1 MSDMQQDATSG
12 AVPSAVPADQ
22 SSAPEAPQITDGANT
37 SAESKP
43 PEPVKDDAA
52 AEARKAFKGVQKR
65 IDELTRA
72 RYEAEER
79 GRQES
84 AHWQQRAQ
92 QLEEAIKASQA
103 NAPLPKL
110 EQYPDIE
117 SWAAEVAKVQAERI
131 VAERMEAQQRTQYE
145 AQQQYQKQAMQQQAV
160 QRFNQEL
167 DARVKSAEKKY
178 PGFLEKITSAE
189 LPGMINTPAFTAAWE
204 SESFAEIANHLAEHP
219 EKAHQIVG
227 LSPVGQVRE
236 IARIEAA
243 IQAGKVV
250 SSTPAPPSTVGGAKG
265 SGTKDPADMS
275 IDEFWAYRR
284 KQLAAKRR

>member
-1 MSDMQQDATSG
+1 MSDMQQDAPSG
-12 AVPSAVPADQ
+12 QVPSAVPADQ
-22 SSAPEAPQITDGANT
+22 SSAPEAPQITDGAST

-110 EQYPDIE
+110 EKYPDIE
-117 SWAAEVAKVQAERI
+117 SWTAEVAKVQAERI

-145 AQQQYQKQAMQQQAV
+145 AQQQMAEQQMAQLQSVAERV
-160 QRFNQEL
+160 AGMDMGPLMDRLEHV
-167 DARVKSAEKKY
+167 ARMASAER
-178 PGFLEKITSAE
+178 E
-189 LPGMINTPAFTAAWE
+189 LVRDPKTGRAIGAR
-204 SESFAEIANHLAEHP
+204 L
-219 EKAHQIVG
+219 KG
-227 LSPVGQVRE
+227 LQ
-236 IARIEAA
+236 
-243 IQAGKVV
+243 
-250 SSTPAPPSTVGGAKG
+250 
-265 SGTKDPADMS
+265 
-275 IDEFWAYRR
+275 
-284 KQLAAKRR
+284 